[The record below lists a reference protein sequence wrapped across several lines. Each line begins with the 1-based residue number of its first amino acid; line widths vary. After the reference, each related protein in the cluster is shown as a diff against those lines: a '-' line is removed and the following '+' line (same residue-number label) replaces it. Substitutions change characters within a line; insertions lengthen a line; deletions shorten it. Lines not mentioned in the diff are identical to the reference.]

1 MNQKEN
7 WRADSVE
14 DKKDWRKIT
23 TEADSGRR
31 WREEERET
39 GLLHRRGLRKP
50 DRRADNTP
58 GRETTE
64 NRPLPTTDR
73 WHDVGNRN
81 SGHEARR
88 DNKWSSRWGPDEKD
102 KEARTEKKMDVEKE
116 DPPNESQSFVV
127 ASRSASER
135 ESDSRDKWRPR
146 HRMEGVSGGAGSY
159 RAAPGFGPER
169 GRIEGSNTGFVVG
182 RGRSSGGISRPT
194 SAEGFPGKQLSL
206 GNTFCFPRGK
216 LLDIYRRQKLN
227 PLFANLP
234 DKIEEIPPIT
244 QVSLIEPLAFVTP
257 DHDEEVSYM
266 NTCKFQVILTS
277 IA

>member
-50 DRRADNTP
+50 DRRADNAP

-64 NRPLPTTDR
+64 NRPLPATDR

-234 DKIEEIPPIT
+234 DKIEEISPIT

-257 DHDEEVSYM
+257 DHDEEVRYM
-266 NTCKFQVILTS
+266 NSCKFQVILTS